1 MKNKIKIL
9 LFVLSILSVG
19 SVNAASFSVSFPSF
33 NGNYIYPNGV
43 VEDSFDLGVQF
54 SAIQSAS
61 LTIEASGTAGLL
73 QICTGSLCTTQSYGQ
88 DLVWGFLFETGHNS
102 VFGSQSLTDTAAPY
116 IFDITSQSSFL
127 LDGAGGVFIQPNF
140 IVSVP
145 ETIVTILKP
154 SSYQISNVV
163 LSVEGTAVPVP
174 PALLLFLSGLTSL
187 LGLSSKLRK
196 NGLTNQSNRR

>member
-1 MKNKIKIL
+1 
-9 LFVLSILSVG
+9 
-19 SVNAASFSVSFPSF
+19 
-33 NGNYIYPNGV
+33 
-43 VEDSFDLGVQF
+43 
-54 SAIQSAS
+54 
-61 LTIEASGTAGLL
+61 
-73 QICTGSLCTTQSYGQ
+73 
-88 DLVWGFLFETGHNS
+88 VWGFLFETGHNS